1 MLVVAPD
8 SDVLRWG
15 SDPDGVVV
23 CDPSNHEAAS
33 RAARERGWPLV
44 LCVPAPDARDI
55 VAEEATRSVALRAD
69 AYASDEASF
78 AAAVAFVRRQ
88 VPAIAG
94 PRLTY
99 LGSLGQ
105 TRPPLAP
112 ELGACI
118 AVATVVTI
126 GRQESCTICLRQGP
140 HSDQNTV
147 ARMHARVE
155 MLGGV
160 ARLEDLRSTNG
171 TTVNGEATTERD
183 LASGDEIAISW
194 SHRFRF
200 D

>member
-1 MLVVAPD
+1 MFVVAPD
-8 SDVLRWG
+8 SHVLRWG

-23 CDPSNHEAAS
+23 CDPRNHEAAR

-44 LCVPAPDARDI
+44 LCVPAPGAPDI
-55 VAEEATRSVALRAD
+55 VAEEATRAVALRAE
-69 AYASDEASF
+69 AYASDENSF

-99 LGSLGQ
+99 LGSLGE

-118 AVATVVTI
+118 GVAPVVTI

-147 ARMHARVE
+147 ARLHARVE
-155 MLGGV
+155 IVGGV
-160 ARLEDLRSTNG
+160 ARLSDLRSTNG
-171 TTVNGEATTERD
+171 TTVDGEPATERD
-183 LASGDEIAISW
+183 LAAGDEIAIAW